1 MQRLSDSSS
10 GSRVGQVNI
19 HKYEKF
25 CCTSLQCPNSFGT
38 LEELDK
44 QLNERWVDKEK
55 TNEIMPSAFFRKY
68 KFERICSIPY
78 TKKPIGL
85 F

>member
-1 MQRLSDSSS
+1 
-10 GSRVGQVNI
+10 
-19 HKYEKF
+19 
-25 CCTSLQCPNSFGT
+25 